1 MRTTAKLAIYACCS
15 ALLMGNLIW
24 AQPASADIKSGAF
37 LAGRAASLTNDFAS
51 SLTYNRRSMLA
62 NPDNM
67 VAQENLLLAFLGV
80 GRVADAIVLAD
91 QFKGEQ
97 QDWQVA
103 KIIQTADLLSQ
114 GSYDALIELFDT
126 GFSANPLVDQMVLAW
141 AQAGGGD
148 TATALNT
155 LEALGNEPG
164 LRDFASFQSAML
176 LSAQNDPKALE
187 VLVDFDADLGGF
199 GPRPQLIRALML
211 ADRGDFDQAIDVLD
225 QNFPSLL
232 DPEIIEIRKSF
243 VAQTVPDGYL
253 PQNFQQAA
261 ADIYYSIAT
270 FISAADIDPNFI
282 LIYARLA
289 QFLAPDHVPARLIAA
304 QTLQELGQYDL
315 SIAEFAKISPNQAQY
330 YNAELGRADALDA
343 TGQDQAA
350 LQVLEN
356 LMRRFP
362 DSPLAFISYADLSR
376 RSQDYDKAITAY
388 SRAIDLFAAQN
399 QSRWGLHY
407 ARAISYERSD
417 QWPAAERDFRKAL
430 ELNPNQPQVLN
441 YLGYSLIEQRTDL
454 DEALDMIDR
463 AIQQSPDS
471 GYIVDSMG
479 WGLYRLGRFQEAL
492 PYMERAAE
500 LMPVDPIV
508 NDHLGDVYWAVG
520 RKLEAEFQWRR
531 ALSFGPDETEIQRI
545 RKKLDI
551 GLDQV
556 LIEEGQDLTHQV
568 AGNR

>member
-1 MRTTAKLAIYACCS
+1 MRTIAKSAIYACCS
-15 ALLMGNLIW
+15 ALILGSSLLG
-24 AQPASADIKSGAF
+24 QPASADVKSGAF

-51 SLTYNRRSMLA
+51 SLTYNRRA
-62 NPDNM
+62 AFVDPDNM
-67 VAQENLLLAFLGV
+67 VAQENLLLAYVGL
-80 GRVADAIVLAD
+80 GRVADAIELAD
-91 QFKGEQ
+91 QFTGAQ

-103 KIIQTADLLSQ
+103 KIIHTADLLSQ
-114 GSYDALIELFDT
+114 GAYDALIELFDT
-126 GFSANPLVDQMVLAW
+126 GFGANPLVDQMVLAW
-141 AQAGGGD
+141 AQAGTGD
-148 TATALNT
+148 TARALDT
-155 LEALGNEPG
+155 LEQLGNEPG
-164 LRDFASFQSAML
+164 LRDFAIFQSAMIL
-176 LSAQNDPKALE
+176 NAQNDPKAFDIIA
-187 VLVDFDADLGGF
+187 DFKTDLGGF
-199 GPRPQLIRALML
+199 GPRPQLMWALML
-211 ADRGDFDQAIDVLD
+211 ADRGDFGQAVDIFDQY
-225 QNFPSLL
+225 FPSPL
-232 DPEIIEIRKSF
+232 DPELIEIRKLLA
-243 VAQTVPDGYL
+243 AQIVPAGYL
-253 PQNFQQAA
+253 PENFTQATA
-261 ADIYYSIAT
+261 EIYHAIAT

-304 QTLQELGQYDL
+304 QTLHELGQYDL
-315 SIAEFAKISPNQAQY
+315 SIDEFAKIAPDHPQY
-330 YNAELGRADALDA
+330 HNAELGRADALDA
-343 TGQDQAA
+343 AGRDQAA

-362 DSPLAFISYADLSR
+362 DSPVAFVGYADLAR
-376 RSQDYDKAITAY
+376 RAEDFDKAIQAY
-388 SRAIDLFAAQN
+388 SQAIDKFAAQN

-441 YLGYSLIEQRTDL
+441 YLGYSLIEQRTNL

-463 AIQQSPDS
+463 AIRQSPDS

-531 ALSFGPDETEIQRI
+531 ALSFDPEEKDLHRI

-556 LIEEGQDLTHQV
+556 LIEEGQDPIHQV
-568 AGNR
+568 ADN